1 MAKPQCGQNMPGGN
15 ATICH
20 LACSEVFFFNQL
32 NMRNLISRAN
42 SKYVLFCFF
51 FLNTL
56 RDLYSKVYTDGSL
69 KLKKNKLCLYE
80 QTNRCGEGRRTGEAE
95 SL

>member
-20 LACSEVFFFNQL
+20 LACSEVFFNQL

-42 SKYVLFCFF
+42 SKYVLFCFFFF

-69 KLKKNKLCLYE
+69 KLKKKKNSVYMSSK
-80 QTNRCGEGRRTGEAE
+80 QMWGG
-95 SL
+95 